1 VKLGMGFPEQ
11 MGGILGAV
19 AREFDLMNAILNT
32 WRKKEHNADG
42 THGALT
48 SETLVNAGRTEFG
61 GPWMIPQSAVVSTSI
76 TGNQNDYR
84 PLEIDDAWVLRV
96 STDASRTITGIYN
109 FDLDHHR
116 ILLVLNV
123 GNFDL
128 VLAHNSGSS
137 SARYR
142 ISCPGAANLT
152 LTTGEAAILF
162 YDHSSGPWRVIGY

>member
-1 VKLGMGFPEQ
+1 MGFPEQ

-32 WRKKEHNADG
+32 WRKKEHKSDG
-42 THGALT
+42 SHAALT
-48 SETLVNAGRTEFG
+48 SDTFVNAGKTDFG
-61 GPWMIPQSAVVSTSI
+61 GPWMVPQTAVVAASI
-76 TGNQNDYR
+76 TADQDDFR
-84 PLEIDDAWVLRV
+84 PLEIDDAWVMRI

-116 ILLVLNV
+116 IMLVINV

-128 VLAHNSGSS
+128 VLSHSDGAS

-142 ISCPGAANLT
+142 ISCPGAVDLT
-152 LTTGEAAILF
+152 LTSGEAAILF